1 MKRTTLHPALAV
13 ALALGFGATT
23 AFAGGEKCAAQHTQA
38 DYSKM
43 AEKMAKKGY
52 LGIETE
58 KNAAGGYAVT
68 SIVAGSPAERAGFQ
82 VGDVLVAINGTKLGE
97 ENKEAVAKV
106 KSTLGPGSNVA
117 YTVQRAGA
125 DRTVNA
131 TLTEVPRE
139 VLAQWVGE
147 HVLEHTT
154 LVVASN

>member
-1 MKRTTLHPALAV
+1 MKRTTLHLALAA

-23 AFAGGEKCAAQHTQA
+23 AYAGGEKCSAAHSQA
-38 DYSKM
+38 DYTKM

-58 KNAAGGYAVT
+58 KSASGGYAV
-68 SIVAGSPAERAGFQ
+68 SAIEAGSPAERAGFQ
-82 VGDVLVAINGTKLGE
+82 VGDVLLAINGTKLGE

-106 KSTLGPGSNVA
+106 KSTLGPGSTVN

-125 DRTVNA
+125 DRTVTA
-131 TLTEVPRE
+131 TLGEVPRE

-154 LVVASN
+154 LVVAAN

>member
-1 MKRTTLHPALAV
+1 MKLNRLTVGLA
-13 ALALGFGATT
+13 AAMALGFGANLVW
-23 AFAGGEKCAAQHTQA
+23 AGGEKCAAQHSQA

-58 KNAAGGYAVT
+58 KNASGGYAVT

-82 VGDVLVAINGTKLGE
+82 VGDVLVAINGTRLGE
-97 ENKEAVAKV
+97 DNKEAVSKV
-106 KSTLGPGSNVA
+106 KSTLGPGSTVN

-125 DRTVNA
+125 DRAVTA
-131 TLTEVPRE
+131 TLAEVPRE

-154 LVVASN
+154 LVVAAN